1 MGGGEKIGI
10 YTEACHC
17 YTGVVDYD
25 VYPIWVLLLQ
35 EGSEVCDALRLG
47 DVEAMVFN
55 CCEAAV
61 CGQGFGTLQLG
72 VIMEC
77 FDGFFATASVAGGQ
91 VDE

>member
-1 MGGGEKIGI
+1 MWVGKLGSPARWGRRRWG

-55 CCEAAV
+55 CC
-61 CGQGFGTLQLG
+61 
-72 VIMEC
+72 
-77 FDGFFATASVAGGQ
+77 
-91 VDE
+91 